1 MGVTTDT
8 AADRVQ
14 RTGVKS
20 ATSIDLLAI
29 VLARNEDDVVAC
41 EADAQKLLKRLKPE
55 RLADLAPADL
65 RDSSGLER
73 FEVVQRQAA
82 FEIGRR
88 SSEAGRGERPD
99 LSDAQSVVDL
109 FEWLKDEPQ
118 ERFCAAFLDSKN
130 RVISTRT
137 IHIGTVNSS
146 MVGPREVFR
155 EAIRENAASLI
166 VVHNHPSGDTE
177 PSPEDI
183 TVTKKLVEVGK
194 LLDILLLDH
203 IIIGSDGYTSLSELG
218 HL

>member
-20 ATSIDLLAI
+20 ASSIDLLAI
-29 VLARNEDDVVAC
+29 VLARNEDDVEAC

-55 RLADLAPADL
+55 RLSDLAPADL
-65 RDSSGLER
+65 RDSSGLEG
-73 FEVVQRQAA
+73 FEVAQRLAA
-82 FEIGRR
+82 IEIGRR

-109 FEWLKDEPQ
+109 FEWLKDEPK
-118 ERFCAAFLDSKN
+118 EHFCAAFLDSKN

-166 VVHNHPSGDTE
+166 AVHNHPSGDTE

-183 TVTKKLVEVGK
+183 TVTKRLAEVGK

-203 IIIGSDGYTSLSELG
+203 IIIGSDGYTSLSEQG